1 MKKLLSMLLIGVLLM
16 GIGGAVC
23 VFEFS
28 GYTYITSPSGELFA
42 PSTTSLSVR
51 TPSEDGTIYFES
63 YDNQPAVIAVDESL
77 SDNTLRVEVYG
88 PNQLFKYHITPDH
101 NTLYFYYETDPFKV
115 VSAFLDSMKDKEF
128 ISIYDA
134 DFDLTVYASST
145 TAKRVVVG
153 PDPARAQNRSRMEEM
168 RSEYELRIQDLRTQ
182 YDDQLADLRA
192 NYEEQ
197 LFTQRESYEERL
209 QTQQENYEERLQT
222 QKESYEQRLEDMRNQ

>member
-28 GYTYITSPSGELFA
+28 GYTYATSPTGELFA
-42 PSTTSLSVR
+42 PSTTSLNIR
-51 TPSEDGTIYFES
+51 TPNDDGTIYFDN
-63 YDNQPAVIAVDESL
+63 YDNETIVVAVDDSL
-77 SDNTLRVEVYG
+77 SDNTLRVDLYG
-88 PNQLFKYHITPDH
+88 PNQLFKYHITPDD
-101 NTLYFYYETDPFKV
+101 NTLHLYYETDPFKV
-115 VSAFLDSMKDKEF
+115 VSAFLDGMKDKEF
-128 ISIYDA
+128 ISVYA
-134 DFDLTVYASST
+134 DFDITVYASST
-145 TAKRVVVG
+145 TAKRVVIG

-197 LFTQRESYEERL
+197 LSTQRESYEERL